1 MIINEAQAVGRL
13 TEIIALEYGVT
24 PAKARQIRT
33 AAVLHDIGKL
43 KIPASILNNPGKLT
57 LEEFQIMKT
66 HTALGFEM
74 LKPIRGE
81 IGEMARQCAYWHH
94 ERYDGL
100 GYWRKPADELPFYV
114 TVTSIAD
121 VFTAL
126 VCKRVYKTAVA
137 AGESY
142 RVYTNPSRRDVQPR
156 AGGAFSCA
164 GAERRM
170 CAGCISGE
178 GLKFYRKIWKTRACR
193 SQSRRVK
200 SRRRFW
206 RKPCARRISRYRNHG
221 TVRAK

>member
-74 LKPIRGE
+74 LKPIQGE

-114 TVTSIAD
+114 TATSIAD

-126 VCKRVYKTAVA
+126 VCKRVYKPPWSPAKAIAYIQT
-137 AGESY
+137 
-142 RVYTNPSRRDVQPR
+142 Q
-156 AGGAFSCA
+156 A
-164 GAERRM
+164 GAMFSPALAELFHALARK
-170 CAGCISGE
+170 GE
-178 GLKFYRKIWKTRACR
+178 C
-193 SQSRRVK
+193 
-200 SRRRFW
+200 
-206 RKPCARRISRYRNHG
+206 
-221 TVRAK
+221 VRAVFQGRD